1 MLLRD
6 LVYEKKMLK
15 EKIAEL
21 NTILQYNYSETIM
34 QELFVQLELLQA
46 KRVNLNTLNN
56 QVKIDLGGKE
66 VILSTAIIVRDSMK
80 NKMNVL
86 ANLINNNSV
95 KLDKLDLMKQR
106 DNIYEE
112 YTLLSHKI
120 TVSDLNVNLGE

>member
-56 QVKIDLGGKE
+56 QVKIDFGGKE